1 MVSHSSPF
9 AFPSLRAI
17 LSVQPQLQ
25 AALSLCPHCGRRLG
39 RREWATA
46 FNAQQPRAVLVTR
59 SRMCFRAF
67 LKTSSRRMSRSR
79 SKRRRYRVTRR
90 VTRAIISSSR
100 RFFPWCSPP
109 LTTSRST
116 GQEGT
121 SSSPLSH
128 HRCWHKGR
136 HLSHFQRRPAER
148 KQALP
153 SGRSGHAH
161 SKEVSDA
168 GVAAKS
174 GEFFAIDAG
183 TLRLIRDDPQHTGR
197 DVRVHAAKARIFENL
212 KRL

>member
-17 LSVQPQLQ
+17 LSLQPQLQ

-59 SRMCFRAF
+59 SRMCFCAF

-100 RFFPWCSPP
+100 RFFPWCSTP

-153 SGRSGHAH
+153 SGRSGHAQLVVGQESSQRGYRSGCQVQEAIRLPLQRH
-161 SKEVSDA
+161 HRQEEVSYHHF
-168 GVAAKS
+168 KS
-174 GEFFAIDAG
+174 
-183 TLRLIRDDPQHTGR
+183 
-197 DVRVHAAKARIFENL
+197 
-212 KRL
+212 